1 MKNIIQIPLLLL
13 LTSSFAFAQFGKL
26 GGLLGGGKNESSG
39 MDKGAYLE
47 QGKQLVQG
55 YAKLQ
60 AAILEVGA
68 AQAEAEGDMA
78 AAESYRV
85 TASLLTKNPTS
96 ENFEAAHQKSKEIT
110 EKQKDTEKR
119 SVEYSEKGKK
129 ALQAT
134 LPGSFVTVAGAV
146 ALGVQSVDWLKEY
159 PNQLKAAGTFGK
171 LKLVKEL
178 KVPLMVAK
186 SLPNS
191 LVTIPRTLK
200 AITGTAKKQGVNVKD
215 AEKKAQAIKLN

>member
-1 MKNIIQIPLLLL
+1 MKKIIQIPLFLL
-13 LTSSFAFAQFGKL
+13 LTASFAFAQFGKL

-39 MDKGAYLE
+39 MDKGAYIE

-55 YAKLQ
+55 YANLQ

-78 AAESYRV
+78 AAESYRT
-85 TASLLTKNPTS
+85 TASLLVKSPIS
-96 ENFEAAHQKSKEIT
+96 ENFEAAEQKSKEIS

-119 SVEYSEKGKK
+119 AVAYSEKGKK

-134 LPGSFVTVAGAV
+134 LPDSFVTVAGAV

-159 PNQLKAAGTFGK
+159 PKQLKAAGTFGK

-191 LVTIPRTLK
+191 LVTIPKTLK
-200 AITGTAKKQGVNVKD
+200 AITGTAKKQGVDVKD
-215 AEKKAQAIKLN
+215 AEKKAQAIKL

>member
-1 MKNIIQIPLLLL
+1 MKKIIQIPLFLL
-13 LTSSFAFAQFGKL
+13 LTASFAFAQFGKL

-96 ENFEAAHQKSKEIT
+96 ENFEAAQQKSKEIT

-129 ALQAT
+129 S
-134 LPGSFVTVAGAV
+134 PSGNVARFICHCCRRSGFGRSIGRLAQRIPES
-146 ALGVQSVDWLKEY
+146 AQSGGYFW
-159 PNQLKAAGTFGK
+159 QT
-171 LKLVKEL
+171 
-178 KVPLMVAK
+178 
-186 SLPNS
+186 
-191 LVTIPRTLK
+191 
-200 AITGTAKKQGVNVKD
+200 
-215 AEKKAQAIKLN
+215 